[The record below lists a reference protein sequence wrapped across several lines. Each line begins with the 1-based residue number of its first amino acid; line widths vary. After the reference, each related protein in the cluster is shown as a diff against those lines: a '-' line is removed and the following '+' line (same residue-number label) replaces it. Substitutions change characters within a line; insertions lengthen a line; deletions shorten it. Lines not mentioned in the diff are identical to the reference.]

1 MRFRR
6 RAAST
11 RTGTATLRCSF
22 CGKSQKQ
29 VTKLVAGPG
38 VYICDQC
45 VDLCVQ
51 IIAKERPKA

>member
-6 RAAST
+6 RT
-11 RTGTATLRCSF
+11 PLLCCSF

-29 VTKLVAGPG
+29 VKRLISGPG

-45 VDLCVQ
+45 VELCNQ
-51 IIAKERPKA
+51 IIAEKGPRP